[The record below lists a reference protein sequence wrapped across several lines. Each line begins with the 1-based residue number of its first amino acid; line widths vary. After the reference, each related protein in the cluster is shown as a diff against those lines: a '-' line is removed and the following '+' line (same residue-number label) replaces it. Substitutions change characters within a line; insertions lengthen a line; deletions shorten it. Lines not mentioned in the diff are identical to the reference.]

1 VRRNGCVPVEA
12 GALHVTQVDRYAV
25 MGNPIAHSKSP
36 QIHRLFA
43 QQTGQSLSY
52 QAILVEKHRFAEA
65 VAEFLTA
72 GGKGLNVTVPF
83 KQEAWQIADQ
93 LSARAQRAG
102 AVNTLM
108 LREPGSLFGDNTDG
122 VGLVRDL
129 TANLAVELSGKRL
142 LLLGAGG
149 AARGVL
155 GPLLEQ
161 QPTHLVIANRTAERA
176 EQLSDLFSD
185 IGALTGCGFAALG
198 GEAFDVVINA
208 TAAGLRGEVPDLP
221 EGIIGPQTCCYDMMY
236 GSAPTAFMRYAQQR
250 GARRA
255 FDGLGMLVEQAAESF
270 RLWRGVNPATGPVID
285 FLRRH

>member
-1 VRRNGCVPVEA
+1 M
-12 GALHVTQVDRYAV
+12 TQVDRYAV

>member
-1 VRRNGCVPVEA
+1 M
-12 GALHVTQVDRYAV
+12 TQVDRYAV

-36 QIHRLFA
+36 QIHQLFA
-43 QQTGQSLSY
+43 QQTGQSISY

-108 LREPGSLFGDNTDG
+108 LREPGGLLGDNTDG

-129 TANLAVELSGKRL
+129 TANLAVELAGKRL
-142 LLLGAGG
+142 LMLGAGG

-155 GPLLEQ
+155 APLLEQ
-161 QPTHLVIANRTAERA
+161 EPRHLVIANRTAERA

-185 IGALTGCGFAALG
+185 LGKLTGCGFDALG

-236 GSAPTAFMRYAQQR
+236 GSAPTAFMRYAQRR
-250 GARRA
+250 GARRT

-270 RLWRGVNPATGPVID
+270 RLWRGVMPDTTPVID
-285 FLRRH
+285 ALRRS